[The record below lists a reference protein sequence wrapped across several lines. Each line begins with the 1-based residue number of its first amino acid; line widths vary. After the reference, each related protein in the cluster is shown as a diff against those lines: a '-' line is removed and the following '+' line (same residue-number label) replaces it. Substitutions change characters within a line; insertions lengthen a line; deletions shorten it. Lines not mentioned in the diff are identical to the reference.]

1 MRTNMLRHYDRIL
14 RNHIDSVK
22 MAKRFKRILASK
34 TIAKPMM
41 MTLMMSSILMPSTP
55 TLASSISPCRS
66 PIF

>member
-1 MRTNMLRHYDRIL
+1 
-14 RNHIDSVK
+14 
-22 MAKRFKRILASK
+22 
-34 TIAKPMM
+34 MM